1 MASDRPETPW
11 YAAAVRVRD
20 LFDLTDR
27 TALVTGGGRGIGRH
41 VALGLAEAG
50 ADVVVASR
58 KRANLD
64 EAVRAI
70 EKTGRRGFAVE
81 ADLSKPEAIDALVAR
96 VGELVPR
103 LDVLVANS
111 GFAWGQPVLEHS
123 LEGWDKVYDLNV
135 RGTFYL
141 CQQVARRMK
150 DAGGGTIVLVSS
162 ISGLRG
168 ARDEE
173 QPSVAYNSSKGA
185 VITLTKELAVKLA
198 PFGIRVN
205 GIAPGPF
212 ATDMMDHMLDH
223 PERWAEFRKRIPL
236 DRAGEEDDVKGVAVF
251 LASAASAYM
260 TGHTLVVDG
269 GIMAA

>member
-1 MASDRPETPW
+1 VH
-11 YAAAVRVRD
+11 VRELLD
-20 LFDLTDR
+20 LSGR

-41 VALGLAEAG
+41 VAIGLAEAG
-50 ADVVVASR
+50 ADVIVASR
-58 KRANLD
+58 KLPNLED
-64 EAVRAI
+64 TVQQIVKA
-70 EKTGRRGFAVE
+70 GRRGFAIE
-81 ADLSKPEAIDALVAR
+81 ADLSEPEEIDALLAQVDGLA
-96 VGELVPR
+96 PR

-123 LEGWDKVYDLNV
+123 LVGWDKVYDLNV

-150 DAGGGTIVLVSS
+150 DAGGGTMILVSS

-173 QPSVAYNSSKGA
+173 QPSIAYNTSKGA
-185 VITLTKELAVKLA
+185 VVTMTKELAVKLA

-212 ATDMMDHMLDH
+212 MTDMMDHMLKD
-223 PERWAEFRKRIPL
+223 PARYAAFRARIPQARVG
-236 DRAGEEDDVKGVAVF
+236 DEDDIKAVAVF
-251 LASAASAYM
+251 LASAASAFV

-269 GIMAA
+269 GILAM

>member
-1 MASDRPETPW
+1 MNVSQ
-11 YAAAVRVRD
+11 
-20 LFDLTDR
+20 LFDLTGQ

-41 VALGLAEAG
+41 LALGLAEAG
-50 ADVVVASR
+50 ADVIVASR

-64 EAVRAI
+64 DAVRAI
-70 EKTGRRGFAVE
+70 EKLGRRAWAFE
-81 ADLSKPEAIDALVAR
+81 ADLSKTEDVDALVAFAAET
-96 VGELVPR
+96 VKR

-111 GFAWGQPVLEHS
+111 GFAWGAPVLEHG
-123 LEGWDKVYDLNV
+123 LDGWDKVYDLNV

-150 DAGGGTIVLVSS
+150 DAGGGNIILVSS

-173 QPSVAYNSSKGA
+173 QPSVAYNTSKGA

-223 PERWAEFRKRIPL
+223 PERWNAFRQRIPL
-236 DRAGEEDDVKGVAVF
+236 GRAGEEDDIKGVIVF
-251 LASAASAYM
+251 LASDASAFVD
-260 TGHTLVVDG
+260 GHTVIVDG
-269 GIMAA
+269 GIMAM

>member
-1 MASDRPETPW
+1 MRAPQ
-11 YAAAVRVRD
+11 
-20 LFDLTDR
+20 LFDLTGK

-50 ADVVVASR
+50 ADVIVASR
-58 KRANLD
+58 KRANL
-64 EAVRAI
+64 EETARAI
-70 EKTGRRGFAVE
+70 EKLGRRAWAFE
-81 ADLSKPEAIDALVAR
+81 ADLAKPEAIDALVAF
-96 VGELVPR
+96 VGETVDR

-111 GFAWGQPVLEHS
+111 GFAWGAPVLEHG
-123 LEGWDKVYDLNV
+123 LDGWDKVYDLNV

-150 DAGGGTIVLVSS
+150 DAGGGTLVLVSS

-173 QPSVAYNSSKGA
+173 QPSVAYNTSKGA

-212 ATDMMDHMLDH
+212 VTDMMDHMTGH
-223 PERWAEFRKRIPL
+223 PERWAEFRKRIPQG
-236 DRAGEEDDVKGVAVF
+236 RAGEEDDIKGVAVF
-251 LASAASAYM
+251 LASDASAFVA
-260 TGHTLVVDG
+260 GHTLVVDG
-269 GIMAA
+269 GIMAM

>member
-1 MASDRPETPW
+1 MQVPQ
-11 YAAAVRVRD
+11 
-20 LFDLTDR
+20 LFDLSGR

-50 ADVVVASR
+50 ADVIVASR
-58 KRANLD
+58 KRENLD
-64 EAVRAI
+64 ETVRLV
-70 EKTGRRGFAVE
+70 EKTGRRGHAIE
-81 ADLSKPEAIDALVAR
+81 ADCSKPEAIDALVAR
-96 VGELVPR
+96 AYETVPR

-123 LEGWDKVYDLNV
+123 LEGWDTVYALNV

-150 DAGGGTIVLVSS
+150 DDGGGTLVLVSS

-173 QPSVAYNSSKGA
+173 QPSVAYDSSKGA

-223 PERWAEFRKRIPL
+223 PERWAAFRKRIPL
-236 DRAGEEDDVKGVAVF
+236 DRAGEADDIKGVAVF
-251 LASAASAYM
+251 LASDASAFVA
-260 TGHTLVVDG
+260 GHTLVVDG
-269 GIMAA
+269 GIMAQ

>member
-1 MASDRPETPW
+1 MH
-11 YAAAVRVRD
+11 VRE
-20 LFDLTDR
+20 LLDLTGR

-41 VALGLAEAG
+41 VAVGLAEAG
-50 ADVVVASR
+50 ADVAVASR
-58 KRANLD
+58 KRANLE
-64 EAVRAI
+64 EAVRLV
-70 EKTGRRGFAVE
+70 EKAGRRAWAEE
-81 ADLSKPEAIDALVAR
+81 ADLSEPEAIDALVAR
-96 VGELVPR
+96 TYEEWER

-123 LEGWDKVYDLNV
+123 LAGWDKVYDLNV

-150 DAGGGTIVLVSS
+150 DAGGGAIVLVSS

-168 ARDEE
+168 APDEE

-185 VITLTKELAVKLA
+185 LVTLTKDLAVKLA

-205 GIAPGPF
+205 GLAPGPF
-212 ATDMMDHMLDH
+212 ATDMMDHMLEH
-223 PERWAEFRKRIPL
+223 PERWREFRKRIPL
-236 DRAGEEDDVKGVAVF
+236 DRPGEEDDVKGAAVF
-251 LASAASAYM
+251 LASDAARYV

-269 GIMAA
+269 GMMAR

>member
-1 MASDRPETPW
+1 M
-11 YAAAVRVRD
+11 RVPQ
-20 LFDLTDR
+20 LFDLAGR
-27 TALVTGGGRGIGRH
+27 TALVTGGGRGIGRAI
-41 VALGLAEAG
+41 ALGLAEAG
-50 ADVVVASR
+50 ADVIVASR

-64 EAVRAI
+64 DAVRAI
-70 EKTGRRGFAVE
+70 EKLGRRAWAVE
-81 ADLSKPEAIDALVAR
+81 ADLSKPEPIDALVERAWTLAPR
-96 VGELVPR
+96 V
-103 LDVLVANS
+103 DVLVANS

-123 LEGWDKVYDLNV
+123 LDGWDKVYDLNV

-141 CQQVARRMK
+141 CQQTARRMK

-185 VITLTKELAVKLA
+185 VVTLTKELAVKLA

-212 ATDMMDHMLDH
+212 VTDMMDHMLDD
-223 PERWAEFRKRIPL
+223 PEKWAAFRKRIPL
-236 DRAGEEDDVKGVAVF
+236 DRAGEEDDIKGVAVF
-251 LASAASAYM
+251 LASEASRYVA
-260 TGHTLVVDG
+260 GHTLVVDG
-269 GIMAA
+269 GIMAM